1 MYKENTTRYIKYA
14 STAMVQT
21 AETHGISDVEE
32 KGTKMLRKFNTRLV
46 PNITSVPG
54 LLVTIIPFKPYK
66 SAIFKQEVFFI
77 ITDIYR
83 DDFSYQVHK
92 MLKELNNWFDNNL
105 LKLNFHKTYY
115 MEFKTRKQL
124 NHNTQVLNNTNY
136 IINSQ

>member
-46 PNITSVPG
+46 PNIISVPG

-66 SAIFKQEVFFI
+66 SDIFKQEVFFNTGARINI
-77 ITDIYR
+77 ISSLFGFNVKCTVSR
-83 DDFSYQVHK
+83 HCLV
-92 MLKELNNWFDNNL
+92 
-105 LKLNFHKTYY
+105 
-115 MEFKTRKQL
+115 
-124 NHNTQVLNNTNY
+124 
-136 IINSQ
+136 